1 MPPQTKTL
9 PSVAGHSAKL
19 LPSVE
24 VDSYNLELKDDEG
37 FLGDGASKGAFREI
51 IENWRKIL
59 RKVGE
64 DPFGDQPR
72 FSIPGN
78 RNRFYGAARIEH

>member
-37 FLGDGASKGAFREI
+37 LAMERIFR
-51 IENWRKIL
+51 
-59 RKVGE
+59 
-64 DPFGDQPR
+64 Q
-72 FSIPGN
+72 FSMISRESRHRHGLDHGRPAI
-78 RNRFYGAARIEH
+78 F